1 MLLMMVVVIVVDQIL
16 VAHQIHRMFE
26 CVLLFV
32 QILLGT
38 TILRNSREFTEIQR
52 LVWSDGSCN
61 QIKLFLLSAAITDR
75 QLNDSRLKSERHW
88 ALIIPL
94 LIVHNFEVG
103 RKRHVFVQSPWVEL
117 DFCLSCRS
125 TTCRWLFIV
134 RRRQER
140 TFSNYTHNN

>member
-16 VAHQIHRMFE
+16 VAHQIHRVFE

-61 QIKLFLLSAAITDR
+61 QIELFLLSAAITDR
-75 QLNDSRLKSERHW
+75 QLDDSRLKSERHW

-94 LIVHNFEVG
+94 LIVHNF
-103 RKRHVFVQSPWVEL
+103 
-117 DFCLSCRS
+117 
-125 TTCRWLFIV
+125 
-134 RRRQER
+134 
-140 TFSNYTHNN
+140 